1 MKRTPIKQIGKIGR
15 ANAKANR
22 KIEKSASARGL
33 YFCEVCEVLHEMG
46 LLNWQ
51 CLQAK
56 TNAHRHGRVWYRS
69 QLDKL
74 GDIEQ
79 WVFACIKAH
88 DFIDDNT
95 VIREEVFLRLRG
107 KE

>member
-1 MKRTPIKQIGKIGR
+1 MRQIGKIGR

-22 KIEKSASARGL
+22 KIEKIATERGL
-33 YFCEVCEVLHEMG
+33 YFCEVCEVLNEMG

-56 TNAHRHGRVWYRS
+56 SNAHRHGRTWYRS

-74 GDIEQ
+74 WDIKQ
-79 WVFACIKAH
+79 WVFACVKAH
-88 DFIDDNT
+88 DFIDNKT
-95 VIREEVFLRLRG
+95 AIREEVFMRLRG